1 MISKATARYI
11 RISPRKVRLVANLI
25 RGKNMGEAMALLSNI
40 NKSATVYLEEVLQSA
55 ANNAKNK
62 QPDINPQQL
71 KITKLT
77 VDGGPTMV
85 RYRAASMG
93 RASMIRKRTS
103 HINVELYIQDVE
115 KTKKAQKIK
124 GKRVKKGA

>member
-1 MISKATARYI
+1 MISKATARFI
-11 RISPRKVRLVANLI
+11 RISPRKVRQVADLI
-25 RGKNMGEAMALLSNI
+25 RGKNVGEALALLSNL

-62 QPDINPQQL
+62 QPDINQREL
-71 KITKLT
+71 RITKLT

-103 HINVELYIQDVE
+103 HINVELFIEDEE
-115 KTKKAQKIK
+115 KQAKK
-124 GKRVKKGA
+124 KRRAKSEKRKT